1 MLYLHGVG
9 HFHPETVLD
18 NHFLSSLDIGV
29 DVKWIEDRVGIVERH
44 TTLPLEYLRQTRN
57 QDPRA
62 AAEAA
67 HTTPTEMSV
76 KAAQMALE
84 RAGLEVSQLGMIVSG
99 GCSPEMQIPADS
111 SRIANALGVRVT
123 CFDLQSACSSFA
135 SQIHFLDQMRPE
147 ALPDYVLVVNSETF
161 TRSINYTDRR
171 QAVLFGDAA
180 TAVIV
185 SSRVPSEAQISQ
197 TSFGSDPAGQH
208 QITIPTGG
216 HFAQEG
222 HAVQVFAIKTTTDVV
237 KNLKA
242 SVPETETRRQ
252 VFIGHQA
259 NLRMLENVCK
269 RTGIALADHYANVAY
284 FGNCGAAGA
293 PSVLSQKWDELRN
306 TVIHMAVVGSGLA
319 WGGMRI
325 SRGCS

>member
-1 MLYLHGVG
+1 MSV
-9 HFHPETVLD
+9 
-18 NHFLSSLDIGV
+18 
-29 DVKWIEDRVGIVERH
+29 
-44 TTLPLEYLRQTRN
+44 
-57 QDPRA
+57 RA
-62 AAEAA
+62 AE
-67 HTTPTEMSV
+67 
-76 KAAQMALE
+76 MALQ
-84 RAGLEVSQLGMIVSG
+84 RAGLEVSQLGMVISG

-111 SRIANALGVRVT
+111 SRVANALGIRPT

-135 SQIHFLDQMRPE
+135 SQIHFLNQMRPE
-147 ALPDYVLVVNSETF
+147 ALPDFVLVVNSETF
-161 TRSINYTDRR
+161 TRSINYADRR

-180 TAVIV
+180 TAAII
-185 SSRVPSEAQISQ
+185 SSRVPAPSVISA

-237 KNLKA
+237 KNLQA
-242 SVPETETRRQ
+242 SMPPEENRRQ

-259 NLRMLENVCK
+259 NLRMLENVCR
-269 RTGIALADHYANVAY
+269 RTGIALENHYSNVAY

-293 PSVLSQKWDELRN
+293 PSVLSQKWDELRD
-306 TVIHMAVVGSGLA
+306 TVIHLAVVGSGLA

-325 SRGCS
+325 SRV